1 MPPSSYY
8 DASPSTR
15 PTAGTKEGNS
25 SPYYSSNPTS
35 KSCSTFASTST
46 LAPSYSEASRTS
58 RSSWFLESHQ
68 ASILDTS
75 SIPRTSSHSG
85 RRTTTATT
93 STTRGESENYANVTP
108 TVTQVREESLF
119 VRNSDSSLHDFLS
132 PRTKQEKEDNRN
144 DSNKQETEETITLKS
159 MFRTQ
164 PSSGVTSSTI
174 ISTSTHNA
182 SSLCDLG
189 KE

>member
-25 SPYYSSNPTS
+25 SPYYSGSSCAFPSTWTS
-35 KSCSTFASTST
+35 
-46 LAPSYSEASRTS
+46 APSYSEASRTS
-58 RSSWFLESHQ
+58 WFLEAHQ
-68 ASILDTS
+68 APILETS
-75 SIPRTSSHSG
+75 SIPRSHSG
-85 RRTTTATT
+85 RQTT
-93 STTRGESENYANVTP
+93 EIENYANVTP
-108 TVTQVREESLF
+108 TVTQVREETRF
-119 VRNSDSSLHDFLS
+119 VRNPDPSLHDLL
-132 PRTKQEKEDNRN
+132 PPRTNIIRTKQEKEDHRI
-144 DSNKQETEETITLKS
+144 DSSKHNEEETITLKS
-159 MFRTQ
+159 MFHTQ

-182 SSLCDLG
+182 PSLSDLG